1 MQIERG
7 GIPDV
12 SDASRPCM
20 RHLDDGDYAFV
31 IEVVETMTYVEVD
44 L

>member
-1 MQIERG
+1 M
-7 GIPDV
+7 
-12 SDASRPCM
+12 SDIADALRPVQGAS
-20 RHLDDGDYAFV
+20 HDGDYAFV

>member
-1 MQIERG
+1 MS
-7 GIPDV
+7 DV
-12 SDASRPCM
+12 AGALRRCMGAS
-20 RHLDDGDYAFV
+20 HDGDYAFV